1 MSDETTK
8 NTGESERGA
17 TVLAVVT
24 VVLIALVG
32 SPCFCYFGIGLAQGV
47 FFLDSGQYVN
57 PARGQ
62 EKRLQRDPK
71 YDRRFDE
78 RGNPLPRMDGA
89 REIKPRDPKY
99 DRKFDENGEP
109 IPRERADTPAGDA
122 Q

>member
-1 MSDETTK
+1 MSDENNR

-47 FFLDSGQYVN
+47 FSLDSGNYVN

-62 EKRLQRDPK
+62 KKHMLRNPK
-71 YDRRFDE
+71 YDRKFDE
-78 RGNPLPRMDGA
+78 RGNPMPGMDGA
-89 REIKPRDPKY
+89 PELKRRDPKY
-99 DRKFDENGEP
+99 DRKFDKNGEP
-109 IPRERADTPAGDA
+109 IPREAPSGE
-122 Q
+122 